1 MKKRTFMKSF
11 QVQKRNVNW
20 HLTFFYPD
28 VHLIALITCLKYFH
42 ATEVI
47 TINSTMLNTINKSKF
62 IKIWS
67 PKVIAGPSE
76 DLMRPLRRN
85 TSLWSAVIFTLLCH
99 VCWAA
104 ELATDGGSSNH
115 LSHFS
120 VLHSSLSHLLAPLR
134 FSVWKSAEQ
143 SFYGIV

>member
-1 MKKRTFMKSF
+1 MFKWPIDIFCVT
-11 QVQKRNVNW
+11 
-20 HLTFFYPD
+20 
-28 VHLIALITCLKYFH
+28 VHLIALITSLKYLHQFLMGVYWSK

-47 TINSTMLNTINKSKF
+47 TINSTTLNTINKSKF

-104 ELATDGGSSNH
+104 ELATDGGSSDH